1 MFKNTF
7 QTGFLSVLYSLG
19 SKPLQLWDVN
29 VDQGH
34 VKRVPDSDISSSVI
48 EIDSEKLAETHIS
61 CPLNASDN
69 LGITLPYIILVVKN
83 MKKYFS
89 FEIQIQDDKNITR
102 RFRSSNYQSTTR
114 IKPFIC
120 TMPLRMD
127 DGWNQI
133 CINLKDFCKRAY
145 GTEYKRTDRI
155 TVHSTCRLRRIY
167 FSDRLYSEDEL
178 PAEFKLYL
186 PVQQESETA
195 EA

>member
-19 SKPLQLWDVN
+19 SKPLQLWDIN

-34 VKRVPDSDISSSVI
+34 VKRVGDNDISSSVI
-48 EIDSEKLAETHIS
+48 EIDSEKLAETYIS
-61 CPLNASDN
+61 CPTNASDN
-69 LGITLPYIILVVKN
+69 LGITLPYIIL
-83 MKKYFS
+83 
-89 FEIQIQDDKNITR
+89 IQITDDKNITR

-145 GTEYKRTDRI
+145 GTEYKCTDRI
-155 TVHSTCRLRRIY
+155 TIHSSCRLRRIY

-186 PVQQESETA
+186 PVQQSSETA
-195 EA
+195 AN